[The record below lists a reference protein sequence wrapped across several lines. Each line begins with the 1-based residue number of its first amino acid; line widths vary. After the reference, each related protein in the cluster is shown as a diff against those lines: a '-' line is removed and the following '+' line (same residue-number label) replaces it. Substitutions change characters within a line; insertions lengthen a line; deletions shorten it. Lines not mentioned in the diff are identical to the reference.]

1 MCGVIWWNMEYSIK
15 PIAYIHN
22 DFNSKF
28 GVPHQS
34 GVLSEML
41 STVVFEPEYRNESAF
56 RGIRDFSHLWL
67 IWQFSEAVREKW
79 SPTVRPPRLG
89 GNKRVG
95 VFATRSPFRPNSL
108 ALTCVKLV
116 EYRNDLKLGP
126 TLIVAGADMM
136 NNTPIFD
143 VKPYLP
149 LYDSIPDAV
158 GGFTGNKEKAKI
170 KVDFPNNL
178 LEIIPDE
185 KIESLLA
192 VLRSDPRPS
201 YHNEST
207 RVYGMDFAGYN
218 IKFIVDCSNTLKVIA
233 VEKLNG

>member
-1 MCGVIWWNMEYSIK
+1 MEYSIK

-34 GVLSEML
+34 GVLNEIL
-41 STVVFEPEYRNESAF
+41 STIIFEPEYRNESAF
-56 RGIRDFSHLWL
+56 RDIQGFSHLWL
-67 IWQFSEAVREKW
+67 IWQFSEAGKEKW

-108 ALTCVKLV
+108 GLTCVELI
-116 EYRNDLKLGP
+116 EYRFDPKYGP
-126 TLIVAGADMM
+126 MLIVAGADLM
-136 NNTPIFD
+136 NHTPIFD

-149 LYDSIPDAV
+149 LYDSVPNAI
-158 GGFTGNKEKAKI
+158 GGFTCDKEKDKLEVI
-170 KVDFPNNL
+170 FPKEL
-178 LEIIPDE
+178 LEIIPTE
-185 KIESLLA
+185 KRKGLLA
-192 VLRSDPRPS
+192 VLRGDPRPS
-201 YHNEST
+201 YHNDSI
-207 RVYGMDFAGYN
+207 RIYGMDFADYN
-218 IKFIVDCSNTLKVIA
+218 IKFTVDNFGVLNVIA

>member
-1 MCGVIWWNMEYSIK
+1 MEYSIK

-41 STVVFEPEYRNESAF
+41 STIVFEPEYRNVSAF
-56 RGIRDFSHLWL
+56 RGIEDFSHLWL
-67 IWQFSEAVREKW
+67 IWQFSEAMREKW

-89 GNKRVG
+89 GNKRMG

-116 EYRNDLKLGP
+116 EYRDDIKHGP
-126 TLIVAGADMM
+126 ILIVAGADLM

-158 GGFTGNKEKAKI
+158 GGFTGDKEKATI
-170 KVDFPNNL
+170 EVVFPKEL
-178 LEIIPDE
+178 LEIIPAE
-185 KIESLLA
+185 KRESLLA
-192 VLRSDPRPS
+192 VLQGDPRPS
-201 YHNEST
+201 YHNDSK
-207 RVYGMDFAGYN
+207 RVYGISFADFN
-218 IKFIVDCSNTLKVIA
+218 IKFKVDGSNTLNVIA
-233 VEKLNG
+233 VEKT

>member
-1 MCGVIWWNMEYSIK
+1 MEYSIK

-34 GVLSEML
+34 GVLGEML
-41 STVVFEPEYRNESAF
+41 STIVFEPEYRNESAF
-56 RGIRDFSHLWL
+56 RGISDFSHLWL
-67 IWQFSEAVREKW
+67 IWQFSESTREKW

-89 GNKRVG
+89 GNKRMG

-116 EYRNDLKLGP
+116 EYRNDATEGP
-126 TLIVAGADMM
+126 VLIVAGADLM

-149 LYDSIPDAV
+149 LYDSIPNAV
-158 GGFTGNKEKAKI
+158 GGFTGDKEKAKI
-170 KVDFPNNL
+170 EVVFPQDL
-178 LEIIPDE
+178 LEIIPAE
-185 KIESLLA
+185 KRVSLLA
-192 VLRSDPRPS
+192 VLRGDPRPS
-201 YHNEST
+201 YHNDSN
-207 RVYGMDFAGYN
+207 RVYGISFANYN
-218 IKFIVDCSNTLKVIA
+218 IKFNVDSSNVLNVIA
-233 VEKLNG
+233 VENA